1 MKKIRTS
8 TLALALLVALPA
20 LAATDGNLSDT
31 SSTATFKV
39 TANGPQTNRQV
50 QVRGAS
56 DFTVTN
62 STFSELN
69 GSTVGGKTNF
79 CVVDTWGGATTLQ
92 VSTGNT
98 LSGANWRLAPNT
110 TPVGTTPTGS
120 TPDITY
126 TLKLTNL
133 ANTTN
138 YLTAGN
144 DGANNKTAN
153 LPAGVAVTDSTLCG
167 AGNLK
172 AHVDL
177 NLPMPNTYP
186 FNSYDDTLTMV
197 LSPV

>member
-1 MKKIRTS
+1 MKSIRTS
-8 TLALALLVALPA
+8 MIAIALAAAFPA
-20 LAATDGNLSDT
+20 LAATDGLLSDT

-69 GSTVGGKTNF
+69 GSSVGGKTNF

-98 LSGANWRLAPNT
+98 LSGTNWRLAPNT
-110 TPVGTTPTGS
+110 TPVGTTPTGG

-126 TLKLTNL
+126 TLRLTNI
-133 ANTTN
+133 ANNVN

-144 DGANNKTAN
+144 DGANNKTAS
-153 LPAGVAVTDSTLCG
+153 LPAGVAVTDPTLCG
-167 AGNLK
+167 TGNLK

-177 NLPMPNTYP
+177 GAPMPNTYP